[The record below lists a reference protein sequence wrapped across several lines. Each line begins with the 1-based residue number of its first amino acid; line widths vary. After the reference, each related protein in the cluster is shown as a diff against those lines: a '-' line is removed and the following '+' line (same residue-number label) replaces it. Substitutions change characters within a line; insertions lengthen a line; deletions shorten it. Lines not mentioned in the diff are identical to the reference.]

1 MRFAALSLVLLLAL
15 VPVLLGL
22 FALAFRR
29 RRRAL
34 EAFVEAGLA
43 DRLLP
48 REAGLRRWLR
58 PALMVGAV
66 ACLVVA
72 LMQPQW
78 GERDE
83 DLPFRGRDL
92 VVVLDVSLSMLA
104 EDISPN
110 RLEVAKDSVRLLV
123 DAARREGGHRL
134 GLVVFAGRA
143 DVYAPLTRDYEL
155 FLARL
160 EDASPASV
168 SRRGTAI
175 ELGLAQAMRTFGAE
189 PAYTDLVLLTDGEDH
204 AGLPQEAAR
213 ELGARGVGLYVVAVG
228 DDAHGGGI
236 PIGGSA
242 SAPQH
247 LAYEGQEVVSR
258 VRPGLLTAMAEAAGG
273 DFLHARYEPA
283 RLDRLYADH
292 IAAKPRRELER
303 ASSDEAAHRFGLFA
317 LLALLLLA
325 AEMLVREGSEGR
337 WRKAAIWHRLLP
349 ARLRPA
355 ALGLAALLPVL
366 GGDEAARQAVLEGN
380 ALYHAGSYEAALE
393 RYAAAAEALPDA
405 PEVAFNRAAALFRTR
420 NYPDALE
427 HYLGALRGA
436 GPELASRAHYNL
448 GVIKYREALAATQ
461 RYEDALSLAETAIG
475 YFRESLSL
483 DSGYEDARYN
493 LELAYRLRQ
502 RVEEELLAAQRDQE
516 MPGERTSLR
525 RGQEQQQRTRN
536 EGHGQR
542 SAAPELDSRPH
553 GQRGGPTP
561 ENFAANP
568 QGPRPSEP
576 SRLPMAMSPEAA
588 ADLLEEVGGR
598 MQAAEARRDQQRR
611 AALATA
617 AETRPW

>member
-1 MRFAALSLVLLLAL
+1 MHFEAFSLVALLAL

-22 FALAFRR
+22 YALAFRR

-34 EAFVEAGLA
+34 EAFIEAGLA
-43 DRLLP
+43 GRLLP
-48 REAGLRRWLR
+48 RERGWRRWLR
-58 PALMVGAV
+58 ASLMLGAV
-66 ACLVVA
+66 ASLVLA

-78 GERDE
+78 GDREE

-123 DAARREGGHRL
+123 DAVRREGGHRL
-134 GLVVFAGRA
+134 GLVAFAGRA
-143 DVYAPLTRDYEL
+143 EVFAPLTRDYEL
-155 FLARL
+155 FLHRL

-175 ELGLAQAMRTFGAE
+175 ELGLAQAMRSFGAA

-204 AGLPQEAAR
+204 MGLAQEAAR

-228 DDAHGGGI
+228 DDAHGGPI
-236 PIGGSA
+236 PIAGSE

-247 LAYEGQEVVSR
+247 LVYEGVEVVSR
-258 VRPGLLTAMAEAAGG
+258 ARPGLLAAMADAAGG
-273 DFLHARYEPA
+273 AFLHARYEPA

-303 ASSDEAAHRFGLFA
+303 AASDDAAHRFGLFA

-325 AEMLVREGSEGR
+325 GEMLVREGRGARRGR
-337 WRKAAIWHRLLP
+337 PVWSRMIP

-355 ALGLAALLPVL
+355 AVGLAALLPAL
-366 GGDEAARQAVLEGN
+366 GGDQVAHQAVLEGN
-380 ALYHAGSYEAALE
+380 ALYHGGSYEAALE
-393 RYAAAAEALPDA
+393 RYAAAADALPDA
-405 PEVAFNRAAALFRTR
+405 PEVAFNRGAALFRTR

-436 GPELASRAHYNL
+436 GPELASRTHYNL

-461 RYEDALSLAETAIG
+461 RYEDALSLAATAIG

-483 DSGYEDARYN
+483 DAGYEDARYN
-493 LELAYRLRQ
+493 LELAYRLRH
-502 RVEEELLAAQRDQE
+502 RIEEELLAAQRERE

-525 RGQEQQQRTRN
+525 RGQEQQQRSRN
-536 EGHGQR
+536 EGHGER
-542 SAAPELDSRPH
+542 RATPELDTRPH
-553 GQRGGPTP
+553 GQRDGQTP

-568 QGPRPSEP
+568 QPSRPPEP
-576 SRLPMAMSPEAA
+576 SRLPMAMSPDAA
-588 ADLLEEVGGR
+588 AELLEEVGQR
-598 MQAAEARRDQQRR
+598 MEAAEAKRQQQRR
-611 AALATA
+611 AALARG